1 MKKIIGLF
9 LCLLLISGCA
19 TSHLENGDESVVK
32 FDKGGISAQDLYE
45 KLKEKYGTTALV
57 ELMDTELLKKEYKK
71 NEEETKYIS
80 DVIASL
86 KDQWGDSFENNMKAY
101 YGVED
106 EKELKEFIRL
116 SYRKNKWKE
125 SYVKDNVTDKQI
137 DDYYEDS
144 LFGDIEASHIL
155 IKSKATS
162 SMSDDEKKEAEKEA
176 EELAKALITKLNN
189 GEKFEDLAKEYS
201 DDDLTKN
208 NGGKLDIFNDR
219 SNYDE
224 NFLKAA
230 NELEVDKYST
240 TPVKTRDGYHI
251 ILKTKQLDKP
261 KLKDVKESI
270 IEKISKD
277 IIDTD
282 STISTKAI
290 LALREKYGVKITD
303 SDIKKEYNDI
313 YGIE

>member
-9 LCLLLISGCA
+9 LCLFLISGCA

-32 FDKGGISAQDLYE
+32 FDKGGISAQDLYK
-45 KLKEKYGTTALV
+45 KLKEKYGTNALI
-57 ELMDTELLKKEYKK
+57 ELMDTELLNKEYKK
-71 NEEETKYIS
+71 DEEETKYIS

-86 KDQWGDSFENNMKAY
+86 KAQWDEDFDSNIKAY

-106 EKELKEFIRL
+106 EKELKEYIRL
-116 SYRKNKWKE
+116 GYRKNKWKE
-125 SYVKDNVTDKQI
+125 TYVKDNITDKQI
-137 DDYYEDS
+137 DDYYESS
-144 LFGDIEASHIL
+144 LIGDIEANHIL

-162 SMSDDEKKEAEKEA
+162 SMSDDEKKAAEKEA
-176 EELAKALITKLNN
+176 EDLAKSIIEKLNN

-201 DDDLTKN
+201 SDSLTSN
-208 NGGKLDIFNDR
+208 NGGKLDPFNDR

-230 NELEVDKYST
+230 SELEVGKYSA

-251 ILKTKQLDKP
+251 IYKTKQADKP
-261 KLKDVKESI
+261 KLKDVKEEI
-270 IEKISKD
+270 IAEISKD

-282 STISTKAI
+282 STISNKAI
-290 LALREKYGVKITD
+290 LALREKYNVKITD